1 MKKSHR
7 KDVIIARIIFA
18 GMVLILIAII
28 VFGVKAVLNYRAD
41 RQPKQE
47 PAEISTETE
56 QPDTEPEAGDG
67 TQVGDEN
74 DQWIIGD
81 TETTEDTEQ
90 TETSNA
96 TEETGAAE
104 ETGASDQVLLKAQ
117 YSVNIR
123 SGAGKDY
130 PKIGGVE
137 EGTTVILLEEE
148 DNGWGYIQRDDLT
161 GYVYLEYFLI
171 VDGTEE

>member
-1 MKKSHR
+1 
-7 KDVIIARIIFA
+7 
-18 GMVLILIAII
+18 
-28 VFGVKAVLNYRAD
+28 
-41 RQPKQE
+41 
-47 PAEISTETE
+47 
-56 QPDTEPEAGDG
+56 
-67 TQVGDEN
+67 VGDEN
-74 DQWIIGD
+74 DQWIIDD

-90 TETSNA
+90 TEESNA
-96 TEETGAAE
+96 TEETGASE
-104 ETGASDQVLLKAQ
+104 EAGASDQVLLKAQ